1 LTAVDVTPAKTFGFA
16 CDIRLAL
23 STGMSQH
30 SRPVLPWILFVL
42 TLLGGIG
49 ALLLEKQKTAA
60 ADGRIAAA
68 QHAEEKARA
77 ELTDLAAANSQLD
90 GRVLMLQNQVGELKA
105 KVAARSLLKQE
116 SAHKKI
122 SKKARRKHGKHHR

>member
-1 LTAVDVTPAKTFGFA
+1 
-16 CDIRLAL
+16 
-23 STGMSQH
+23 MSQH

-42 TLLGGIG
+42 TLLGSVGG
-49 ALLLEKQKTAA
+49 YLLQQQKVAA
-60 ADGRIAAA
+60 ADARIAAA

-90 GRVLMLQNQVGELKA
+90 GRMLVLQNQVGELKA
-105 KVAARSLLKQE
+105 KVAARSLLKE